1 MAKRNSLWANIDWF
15 TIMLYLALVLIGW
28 VNIYS
33 AVFDA
38 EHQSIFDIS
47 QRYGKQMIW
56 IGAAIFIAFIILII
70 ETDFYVFF
78 SYYIYATVIILLVL
92 ILFIGAEV
100 NNSKSWFVIGG
111 FGLQPAE
118 FGKFATALALSKFM
132 SSYNFKL
139 KSVKSL
145 SVISGIIFLPALLIL
160 MQN

>member
-1 MAKRNSLWANIDWF
+1 
-15 TIMLYLALVLIGW
+15 
-28 VNIYS
+28 
-33 AVFDA
+33 
-38 EHQSIFDIS
+38 
-47 QRYGKQMIW
+47 
-56 IGAAIFIAFIILII
+56 
-70 ETDFYVFF
+70 
-78 SYYIYATVIILLVL
+78 LLVL

-160 MQN
+160 MQNDTGSALVYFVFILVLYREGLSEVILFFGTLGGLLFILSLVVSPEVLFSLLAGLALFIYLIINPGLKHFFKILLF